1 MANKLHEVYDN
12 FILTKKL
19 ADLSEKTITN
29 YSTFVYP
36 FVLFLGDDVNVSNI
50 PQTDINRYLGNIIDK
65 PISKSSKST
74 YIRHIKC
81 FLKWV
86 SENYTVNYNYKQ
98 IRVPKSPKKQVRVYD
113 ENEIRQIFHN
123 VTTEKEWL
131 TSRNKCIIA
140 LMLDSGLR
148 QSEVCTLLKKRVDFV
163 GHKLIV
169 TGKGSKERVVPLGKL
184 SQTLIEQYLKMC
196 PYKSEYVFVSR
207 NGGKMTCNA
216 VKKLVNKISN
226 KLSFDFSSHKLR
238 HNFATNY
245 LLDQYESRG
254 QVDIYKL
261 SILLGHEEVETTKRY
276 LHIANEIIA
285 SRENISHLDKIGI

>member
-1 MANKLHEVYDN
+1 MMYKLHEVYDN
-12 FILTKKL
+12 FILAKKL
-19 ADLSEKTITN
+19 ADLSEKTLTN
-29 YSTFVYP
+29 YRLFVYP
-36 FVLFLGDDVNVSNI
+36 FVKYVGTDVDVINI
-50 PQTDINRYLGNIIDK
+50 TQNNINLYLGSIIDK
-65 PISKSSKST
+65 DISKASKST

-86 SENYTVNYNYKQ
+86 SENYEVNYNYKQ
-98 IRVPKSPKKQVRVYD
+98 IRVPKSPKKQVKVYD
-113 ENEIRQIFHN
+113 ENEIRQIFDC

-131 TSRNKCIIA
+131 TCRNKCIIA

-148 QSEVCTLLKKRVDFV
+148 QSEVCTLLRKRIDFV

-169 TGKGSKERVVPLGKL
+169 SGKGNKERVVPLGRL
-184 SQTLIEQYLKMC
+184 SQSLIEQYYSIC

-245 LLDQYESRG
+245 LLDQYEYKG

-261 SILLGHEEVETTKRY
+261 SILLGHAEVETTKRY

-285 SRENISHLDKIGI
+285 SQENISHLDKIGI